1 MQGGGNDA
9 MATVVSDPIT
19 SSTSRALILIEAE
32 LTARLDGRADGST
45 KADVSSTT
53 LNYFWV
59 HGLAI
64 SISTRF

>member
-9 MATVVSDPIT
+9 MATVVVRSNQ
-19 SSTSRALILIEAE
+19 SSTSRAIILIEAE

-53 LNYFWV
+53 LNYFCV